1 MSNAQRKTANLYMNL
16 CNTAYRG
23 LPEFLIRATAEKLHA
38 NGIPFLNLGG
48 SETAGL
54 DRFKNK
60 FAPAFSLALCSLEA
74 NRSALLLTPNNGRA
88 QPSLKKDR
96 F

>member
-1 MSNAQRKTANLYMNL
+1 MNL
-16 CNTAYRG
+16 CNVACRG
-23 LPEFLIRATAEKLHA
+23 LPEFLINATAEKLHA

-60 FAPAFSLALCSLEA
+60 FAPALSITLCSLEA
-74 NRSALLLTPNNGRA
+74 KAVSMLLSANNDLALAQSGHAGRPA
-88 QPSLKKDR
+88 K
-96 F
+96 